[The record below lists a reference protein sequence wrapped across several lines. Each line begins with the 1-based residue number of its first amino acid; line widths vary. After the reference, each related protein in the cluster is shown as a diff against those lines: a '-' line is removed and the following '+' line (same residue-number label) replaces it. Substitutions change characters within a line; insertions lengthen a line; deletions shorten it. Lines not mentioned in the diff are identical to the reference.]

1 MGIFVSLFAGVVL
14 LVRAVAAP
22 RCHGQQDRSGIG
34 RDLLRGRELMLGVG
48 AGILAE
54 ETNALPTAQ
63 QAVGAQLVDSY
74 GEHGLIDVLAHV
86 GSVGLAVAIIGAAVT
101 LRRTHRLG
109 WAASS

>member
-1 MGIFVSLFAGVVL
+1 LGAIF
-14 LVRAVAAP
+14 RAA
-22 RCHGQQDRSGIG
+22 
-34 RDLLRGRELMLGVG
+34 RELVLGVG

-74 GEHGLIDVLAHV
+74 GEHGLIDVLAQV